1 VVLGADEMELTLV
14 LVLQS
19 VVVGITE
26 ELLVVVVQGT
36 VVVNN
41 VVQRLK

>member
-1 VVLGADEMELTLV
+1 MVLGADEMELTLV